1 MGNTNSIPVISQV
14 KSLVQVIGGDA
25 DGARRTQEEFSRT
38 APIVSQARSFA
49 HLIAVSILKQ
59 GSQ

>member
-25 DGARRTQEEFSRT
+25 EGAKKTQ
-38 APIVSQARSFA
+38 V
-49 HLIAVSILKQ
+49 KQ
-59 GSQ
+59 DQTKPKF